1 MGSVGL
7 WLLAFAF
14 TFVVSAL
21 KLGGVLPAID
31 SSKST
36 LRVTSL
42 PLLGGE
48 PHSLSSA
55 TGGPVV
61 RGATLT

>member
-48 PHSLSSA
+48 PHTVFHLPLE
-55 TGGPVV
+55 G
-61 RGATLT
+61 LW